1 MARGEPP
8 EELRGLVD
16 KIRQLA
22 VSVNE
27 ADLDALLKNKAELTK
42 VLLYH
47 VVAGKVMGADAMK
60 MNGKMAKTVE
70 GSSLNISVMGKVL
83 EVNNAKVTK
92 ADIEAS
98 NGVIHVIDTVL
109 MPKMMK

>member
-1 MARGEPP
+1 M
-8 EELRGLVD
+8 
-16 KIRQLA
+16 
-22 VSVNE
+22 
-27 ADLDALLKNKAELTK
+27 
-42 VLLYH
+42 LLYH

-92 ADIEAS
+92 ADALWRRQHDRAVGDGFIAG
-98 NGVIHVIDTVL
+98 NLCRAGQGAGF
-109 MPKMMK
+109 PGN